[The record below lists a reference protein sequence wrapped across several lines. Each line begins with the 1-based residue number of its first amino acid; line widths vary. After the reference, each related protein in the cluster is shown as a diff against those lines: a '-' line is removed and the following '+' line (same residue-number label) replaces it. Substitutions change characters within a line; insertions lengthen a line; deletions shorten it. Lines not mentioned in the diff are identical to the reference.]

1 MKPYFDTS
9 HVAGALIL
17 VAVLCWAAIEAAHLD
32 NSRREATRVGGR
44 RFAVWPFL
52 IAASG
57 ASTRRSA
64 RC

>member
-17 VAVLCWAAIEAAHLD
+17 VAVLCWAATEAAHLD
-32 NSRREATRVGGR
+32 NSRREATRAR
-44 RFAVWPFL
+44 RATAVWPFL